1 LDPSKKDPPPR
12 VMYTS
17 LFLWTTNYKRI
28 LLVGPMSNS
37 GKAVPSVNEA
47 VNYN

>member
-1 LDPSKKDPPPR
+1 

-28 LLVGPMSNS
+28 LLVGP
-37 GKAVPSVNEA
+37 VNFLMIPP
-47 VNYN
+47 VDLVSDPN